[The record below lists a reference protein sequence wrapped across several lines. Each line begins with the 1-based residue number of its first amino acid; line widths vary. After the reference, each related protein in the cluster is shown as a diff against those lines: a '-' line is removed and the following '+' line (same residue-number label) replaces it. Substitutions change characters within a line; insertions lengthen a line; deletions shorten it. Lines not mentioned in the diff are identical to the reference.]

1 MRKAKSSVA
10 SLPYV
15 VADVGMPGP
24 RLCRR
29 AAFMTVLGLLPLV
42 GLSSCKDSPKGE
54 GEKAGASSASSAS
67 APGTGSGGKR
77 LKIAV
82 IPKGT
87 THEFWKSVHAGAA
100 KASKEL
106 DVDIVWKG
114 PLKEDDLKAQI
125 DVVNTF
131 VAQGVSGIVLAPL
144 NDTALKAPVRE
155 AASKRIPVVV
165 FDSDLQGDA
174 HVSFVATDNQA
185 AGKLAADAMGRSVG
199 AGGGGIIV
207 LRYQEGSAS
216 TQNRER
222 GFLDGVKAKPELKI
236 VSDNQYGGATT
247 ESAFQRSESL
257 LIAHKVQTGTVAGLF
272 TPNESTT
279 FGMLQALKKSGLNKK
294 VKLIGFDS
302 SDKLV
307 SALRDGDID
316 GLVVQNPFNMGYLAV
331 KTMTEHLRGKP
342 VEKRIDTGA
351 RLVDKTNIDDPA
363 VKELLQPDLKKW
375 LGE

>member
-1 MRKAKSSVA
+1 MKKIEGSQSVRGRRPIA
-10 SLPYV
+10 IH
-15 VADVGMPGP
+15 
-24 RLCRR
+24 RR
-29 AAFMTVLGLLPLV
+29 ALLAGLTVLLAV
-42 GLSSCKDSPKGE
+42 SCKDPP
-54 GEKAGASSASSAS
+54 KAGPA
-67 APGTGSGGKR
+67 TGEAGAAAADGKR

-82 IPKGT
+82 VPKGT
-87 THEFWKSVHAGAA
+87 THEFWKSVHAGAV
-100 KASKEL
+100 KAAKEL

-131 VAQGVSGIVLAPL
+131 VAQGVSGIVVAPL
-144 NDTALKAPVRE
+144 NDSALRAPVK
-155 AASKRIPVVV
+155 AAKQAKIPVVV
-165 FDSDLQGDA
+165 FDSDLQGED

-185 AGKLAADAMGRSVG
+185 AGKLAADGMAKKLDGKGNV
-199 AGGGGIIV
+199 IV

-216 TQNRER
+216 TKNREK
-222 GFLDGVKAKPELKI
+222 GFLDALKAKPDLKL

-247 ESAFQRSESL
+247 ESAFQKAESL
-257 LIAHKVQTGTVAGLF
+257 LIAHKAQTGAVSGIF

-279 FGMLQALKKSGLNKK
+279 FGMLQALKKSGVNKK
-294 VKLIGFDS
+294 VKFYGFDS

-307 SALRDGDID
+307 TALREGDID

-342 VEKRIDTGA
+342 VDKRIDTGA
-351 RLVDKTNIDDPA
+351 RLVEKDSLEDPA
-363 VKELLQPDLKKW
+363 VKELMQPDLKKW

>member
-1 MRKAKSSVA
+1 MRAQDMHSPA
-10 SLPYV
+10 
-15 VADVGMPGP
+15 
-24 RLCRR
+24 RR
-29 AAFMTVLGLLPLV
+29 AFLLLG
-42 GLSSCKDSPKGE
+42 GIFALSLFGANCKDPPKTDPGSTE
-54 GEKAGASSASSAS
+54 AGSSSS
-67 APGTGSGGKR
+67 SGAKR

-87 THEFWKSVHAGAA
+87 THEFWKSVHAGAM

-106 DVDIVWKG
+106 DVEIVWKG

-131 VAQGVSGIVLAPL
+131 VAQGVSGIVVAPL
-144 NDTALKAPVRE
+144 NDAALRAPVK
-155 AASKRIPVVV
+155 AAVAAKIPVVV
-165 FDSDLQGDA
+165 FDSDLQGDD
-174 HVSFVATDNQA
+174 HTSFVATDNQA
-185 AGKLAADAMGRSVG
+185 AGKLAGEAMAKVLGDKG
-199 AGGGGIIV
+199 NLLV

-222 GFLDGVKAKPELKI
+222 GFLDAVKGKPDLKL

-247 ESAFQRSESL
+247 ESAFQKSESL
-257 LIAHKVQTGTVAGLF
+257 LIAHKAQTGAIQGVF

-279 FGMLQALKKSGLNKK
+279 FGMLQALKKSTVNKK

-307 SALRDGDID
+307 AALREGDIE

-331 KTMTEHLRGKP
+331 KTMTDHLRGKP

-351 RLVDKTNIDDPA
+351 RYVDKSNIDDPQ
-363 VKELLQPDLKKW
+363 VKEVMQPDLKKW